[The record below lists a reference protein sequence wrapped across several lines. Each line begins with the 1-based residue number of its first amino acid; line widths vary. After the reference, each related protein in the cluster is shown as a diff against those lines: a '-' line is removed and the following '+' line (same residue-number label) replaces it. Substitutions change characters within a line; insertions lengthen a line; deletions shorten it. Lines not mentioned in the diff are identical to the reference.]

1 MEWSADVPSAG
12 ATAVTKVSR
21 IIVVVIIAVFLTGLP
36 AHARSSSYD
45 ELDYIGAFGTGP
57 LFDIDTTSVKII
69 FHGPRDSMK
78 VALAFD
84 DGPFGFTNDILDI
97 LAAHDVKAT
106 FFIVGIQ
113 VEKFPEIARRIVDE
127 GHQVG
132 NHTYSHKLLTKV
144 GKATWTSQIDQASVV
159 IYDATGVHPV
169 IFRPPYRGYD
179 NEIMDYVNEAGMTLV
194 LWDVDP
200 YDWKTSSASLV
211 EKRIMKAVQPGSI
224 LTLHD
229 LSAGTRKGL
238 DSIIV
243 SLKERGYE
251 LVTVGEM
258 IEDYLREEMEEEILA
273 EG

>member
-1 MEWSADVPSAG
+1 MV
-12 ATAVTKVSR
+12 KVSR
-21 IIVVVIIAVFLTGLP
+21 IIVVAILVVFLTGLP

-57 LFDIDTTSVKII
+57 MFDIDTTGMKII
-69 FHGPRDSMK
+69 THGPRNSMK

-84 DGPFGFTNDILDI
+84 DGPFGYTNGILDI

-144 GKATWTSQIDQASVV
+144 GKTTWSYQIDQASVV
-159 IYDATGVHPV
+159 IYDTTEVYPE
-169 IFRPPYRGYD
+169 IFRPPYRGYND
-179 NEIMDYVNEAGMTLV
+179 EIMDYVNEAGMTLV

-211 EKRIMKAVQPGSI
+211 EQRIMSAVQPGSI

-238 DSIIV
+238 NSIIV

-251 LVTVGEM
+251 LVTVGEL
-258 IEDYLREEMEEEILA
+258 IEDYLREEMEEEILT